1 MGEIHGGRE
10 VLKKS
15 CSKGVTVWWMSLEV
29 LSVGP
34 DSGNLGWS
42 VSEIFS
48 ILYELGESN
57 IDNKPAQSN
66 RNAKNR
72 FVLRLI

>member
-1 MGEIHGGRE
+1 
-10 VLKKS
+10 LKKS
-15 CSKGVTVWWMSLEV
+15 CSKGVTVGWMSLEV

-48 ILYELGESN
+48 ILYELGELN
-57 IDNKPAQSN
+57 NDKPPQSN

-72 FVLRLI
+72 FDVRLI